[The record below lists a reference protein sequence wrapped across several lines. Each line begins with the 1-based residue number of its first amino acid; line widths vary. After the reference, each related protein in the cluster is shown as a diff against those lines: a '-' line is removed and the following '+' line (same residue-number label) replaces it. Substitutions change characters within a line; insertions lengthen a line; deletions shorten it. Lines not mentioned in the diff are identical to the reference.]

1 MKKYSAF
8 VLLFFSL
15 SMYGQ
20 VTDSI
25 SQQRILTLEHA
36 VNLALEMN
44 TELKV
49 AEMEVKKSEKKLLE
63 AYGGLLPQVNLSGQ
77 YQRYIDLPVIFLPP
91 GSPFGTTL
99 KIGAENSYAASASF
113 SVPLFSWALYQSIGI
128 ASNALDISKRSYTYT
143 KSKVISDVKK
153 AFLTALLTRETRNVM
168 QQSLKNALDNF
179 ENVKRLQR
187 GGTLSDYDV
196 LRAEVQVENLKPVVL
211 QMENNYQLALEQ
223 LKVVIGLDARESI
236 DITGEI
242 DFKEPYAI
250 PTQEQVIDELIKNNP
265 QIAILEQQ
273 VKINAKTIALERSS
287 YLPTVVGIG
296 SYQYQ
301 AQSNDFKFSNYHWVK
316 TTLVGLQVQIPLF
329 NGFKTYARVSQAEIG
344 LQQAE
349 RQRKTATE
357 ALKTQALSIL
367 YRIEQAVKRVQGQNK
382 TVAQAAQGYE
392 IARRRFETGLATQ
405 LEVNDAELALRQAK
419 LNRLQAIYDLKIAEA
434 ELETVLGKQQ

>member
-1 MKKYSAF
+1 MKRIVTLF
-8 VLLFFSL
+8 LLFTSVL
-15 SMYGQ
+15 YGQ
-20 VTDSI
+20 VQEKGST
-25 SQQRILTLEHA
+25 QRILTLEHA
-36 VNLALEMN
+36 INLALEMN
-44 TELKV
+44 SDLRV

-63 AYGGLLPQVNLSGQ
+63 AYSGLLPQINLSGQ

-113 SVPLFSWALYQSIGI
+113 SLPLFSWALYKGIGI
-128 ASNALDISKRSYTYT
+128 ASDALEISKLSYTYT
-143 KSKVISDVKK
+143 KNKVVNDVKK
-153 AFLTALLTRETRNVM
+153 AFLTAMLARETKNVM

-187 GGTLSDYDV
+187 GGTLSEYDV

-223 LKVVIGLDARESI
+223 LKIVIGLDAKEYI

-242 DFKEPYAI
+242 EFQEPYI
-250 PTQEQVIDELIKNNP
+250 VPTQEEVINELLKNNP
-265 QIAILEQQ
+265 QLAILESQ
-273 VKINAKTIALERSS
+273 VGINEKTISLERSS
-287 YLPTVVGIG
+287 YLPTLVGIG

-301 AQSNDFKFSNYHWVK
+301 AQSNDFKFSDYHWVK
-316 TTLVGLQVQIPLF
+316 TTLVGLQIQIPLF
-329 NGFKTYARVSQAEIG
+329 SGFKTYARVSQAEIG
-344 LQQAE
+344 LKQAE
-349 RQRKTATE
+349 QQKKTATE

-382 TVAQAAQGYE
+382 TVAQATQGYE

-405 LEVNDAELALRQAK
+405 LEVNDAELALRQAR
-419 LNRLQAIYDLKIAEA
+419 LNRLQAIYDLKVAEA